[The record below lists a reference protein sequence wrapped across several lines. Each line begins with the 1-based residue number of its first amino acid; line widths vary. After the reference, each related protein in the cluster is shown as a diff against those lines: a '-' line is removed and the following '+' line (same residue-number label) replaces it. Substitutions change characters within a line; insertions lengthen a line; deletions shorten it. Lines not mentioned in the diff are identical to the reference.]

1 MGGTFPAAVGWA
13 RTRGAKW
20 ESQGRG
26 QRCLREEAAAGSGAS
41 VRPPLVTRDRN
52 LQTAVLRLQEHP
64 LHGWPC
70 SWPLKLKSGRGKPS
84 GSCLSVCLTSSSRP
98 LASSLPLSCTCS
110 PHGSICGPFNSQC
123 RHKVPQKEATGLT
136 WGRCPPQTGSAVG
149 GTDCA
154 NVWQVPGNHVAGPG
168 SSGSQKE
175 RVGPHQ
181 TSGASRPLP
190 WPELA
195 DTWP

>member
-1 MGGTFPAAVGWA
+1 MGKPGKRPALSPGGSCSRFW
-13 RTRGAKW
+13 
-20 ESQGRG
+20 SLG
-26 QRCLREEAAAGSGAS
+26 QASLGDQRQKSANGSFEAPGAS
-41 VRPPLVTRDRN
+41 PPWVAMQLAPETEIRAWKAIRI
-52 LQTAVLRLQEHP
+52 L
-64 LHGWPC
+64 
-70 SWPLKLKSGRGKPS
+70 S
-84 GSCLSVCLTSSSRP
+84 LSVCLTSSSRP

-168 SSGSQKE
+168 SSSD
-175 RVGPHQ
+175 Q
-181 TSGASRPLP
+181 TRI
-190 WPELA
+190 
-195 DTWP
+195 